1 MADLDRDTARAL
13 AGICRDCPEPAL
25 DGGLGAKCLA
35 VAAAGRKRQ
44 RQERADAGV
53 CIEAGCGARIE
64 KALRHDGSA
73 VLRRCKAC
81 ARRKHKGRRDIRRGV
96 TGTHAGVTGNGADPA
111 FARVARTK
119 VERAYDKL
127 ASGSERFIER
137 TVFRT
142 RGGQSR
148 ESMDADE
155 DQMLQWV
162 AEGVEG
168 HARRRQRL
176 RDEEPALGRQQRKEA
191 GAIVGERIFSAAKCL
206 LEIAAR
212 YNRESFAL
220 MAEWTRLMIDGEDDD
235 DER

>member
-1 MADLDRDTARAL
+1 MSMGSLSPRLAKKL
-13 AGICRDCPEPAL
+13 AGKCMYSGCDVLAK
-25 DGGLGAKCLA
+25 DGASYCESHHEQVKEKDREWRATRRAGHP
-35 VAAAGRKRQ
+35 AGRCLDCG
-44 RQERADAGV
+44 ER
-53 CIEAGCGARIE
+53 CG
-64 KALRHDGSA
+64 GW
-73 VLRRCKAC
+73 RRCKTCRKKQAK
-81 ARRKHKGRRDIRRGV
+81 RRRVDSNRNRVDS
-96 TGTHAGVTGNGADPA
+96 NGADPA

-137 TVFRT
+137 TVFRS

-155 DQMLQWV
+155 DQMLQWI

-191 GAIVGERIFSAAKCL
+191 SAIVGERIFSAAKCL

-220 MAEWTRLMIDGEDDD
+220 MAEWTRLMVEGEDDD
-235 DER
+235 EA